1 MRILDIVKKATVF
14 DAPPRFL
21 SDLRYYQLRLT
32 LSRQIA

>member
-21 SDLRYYQLRLT
+21 SDPFLIMPWSTTPART
-32 LSRQIA
+32 